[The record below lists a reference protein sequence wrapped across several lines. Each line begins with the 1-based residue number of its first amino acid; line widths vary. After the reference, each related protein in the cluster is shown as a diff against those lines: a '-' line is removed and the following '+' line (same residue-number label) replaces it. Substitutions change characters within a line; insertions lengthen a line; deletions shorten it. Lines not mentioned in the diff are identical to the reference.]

1 MTEIERLQRE
11 LAGAEVAAYE
21 APESTRYAENQHVNA
36 IRAQL
41 HEAIEAANTP
51 EQRQIEALN
60 VQIGLLKRK
69 VASLDASLEG
79 ARAANEQLR
88 TVIGAHTGKPTNK
101 AIGLLAMD
109 LYAIRQNEDT
119 LAKFVRAGDM
129 EGALRVCINR
139 GLPRAPAATLS
150 EQVDRIGLPRM
161 QA

>member
-1 MTEIERLQRE
+1 MDLIEHLQRE

-21 APESTRYAENQHVNA
+21 APQGVNEWPHVNA
-36 IRAQL
+36 LRAQL
-41 HEAIEAANTP
+41 KAAIEAAKTP

-60 VQIGLLKRK
+60 ERIGMLERK
-69 VASLDASLEG
+69 VARLDASLEG
-79 ARAANEQLR
+79 ARAANEHLR
-88 TVIGAHTGKPTNK
+88 LIIGTHTGKPTGK

-109 LYAIRQNEDT
+109 LWSIRQSEDA
-119 LAKFVRAGDM
+119 LAKFVRSGDM